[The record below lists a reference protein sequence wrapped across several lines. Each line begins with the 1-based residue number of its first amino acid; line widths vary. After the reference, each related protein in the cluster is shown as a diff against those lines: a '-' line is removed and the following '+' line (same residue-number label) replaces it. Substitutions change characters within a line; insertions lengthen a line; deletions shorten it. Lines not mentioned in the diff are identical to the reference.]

1 MESEEG
7 SKTEEKVFTVSE
19 YLDFLNDI
27 LKHRSVTIRGEIGEK
42 LYNYPRYTFFNLL
55 EKEVILKCFV
65 YQEVIDRIGVTLEGG
80 MEIMVTGYPK
90 IYEKKGELTFQ
101 VEKIELVGEGILK
114 KQFEILKKR
123 LLASGYFDKEH
134 KKPISRFPE
143 KIGLITSAHGKGA
156 KKDFLISLGDFG
168 FHILFYDS
176 KVEGISAL
184 NEITEAII
192 WFNQN
197 FPNIDALILTRGGGS
212 WESLRPFNSEEI
224 VKTIF
229 ASKIP
234 VITGIGH
241 ENDETLADYVA
252 DFRASTPTHAARVL
266 ADRWKEA
273 SFFIAGVEKAI
284 PSLVNKTFQGARE
297 RINLFENYFASK
309 IKREINIQSNNLS
322 NIMKNINNSFQNYF
336 RNFEILQREFVRN
349 IYRIK
354 SLLNIKKDKVARLLD
369 YLIANGGRWLKNQ
382 KTFLKSQE
390 EKLLISSPQFKL
402 KQGYSITLDKK
413 GKIIKKINNL
423 RVSQDIVTKFYKG
436 NILSKIRRIK
446 I

>member
-1 MESEEG
+1 M
-7 SKTEEKVFTVSE
+7 
-19 YLDFLNDI
+19 
-27 LKHRSVTIRGEIGEK
+27 
-42 LYNYPRYTFFNLL
+42 
-55 EKEVILKCFV
+55 
-65 YQEVIDRIGVTLEGG
+65 
-80 MEIMVTGYPK
+80 
-90 IYEKKGELTFQ
+90 
-101 VEKIELVGEGILK
+101 
-114 KQFEILKKR
+114 
-123 LLASGYFDKEH
+123 
-134 KKPISRFPE
+134 
-143 KIGLITSAHGKGA
+143 
-156 KKDFLISLGDFG
+156 
-168 FHILFYDS
+168 
-176 KVEGISAL
+176 
-184 NEITEAII
+184 
-192 WFNQN
+192 
-197 FPNIDALILTRGGGS
+197 
-212 WESLRPFNSEEI
+212 RPFNSEEI

-266 ADRWKEA
+266 ADRWKELL
-273 SFFIAGVEKAI
+273 FFIAGVEKAI

-413 GKIIKKINNL
+413 GKIIKK
-423 RVSQDIVTKFYKG
+423 
-436 NILSKIRRIK
+436 
-446 I
+446 